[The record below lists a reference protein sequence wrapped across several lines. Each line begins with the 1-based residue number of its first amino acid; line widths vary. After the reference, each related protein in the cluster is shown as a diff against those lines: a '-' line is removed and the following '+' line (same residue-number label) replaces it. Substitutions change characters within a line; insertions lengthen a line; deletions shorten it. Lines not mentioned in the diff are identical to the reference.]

1 MISVIIPMY
10 NAEKTIASALQS
22 IKNQQTNELF
32 EILVINDGSV
42 DCSVQKVE
50 DFKNKNPQMN
60 IQIINQKN
68 KGVSA
73 ARNAGLR
80 IANGEFIALLDA
92 DDEWLPEKTDK
103 QMKFLKNENFGIDF
117 IGSLRNNIK
126 LTFPYRINHQ
136 QLAKITLKKLLL
148 KIEAQTST
156 VIFKKKILQNTG
168 FFDEQQRYSE
178 DANYWMRISQNN
190 NMMILNENLVIS
202 GGGKKSFGVSG
213 LSANLTEMEKGIQK
227 NLSEMYKTRRIN
239 FLEYLL
245 YFVFSKF
252 KFIIRNFRK

>member
-42 DCSVQKVE
+42 DCSVQNVE

-103 QMKFLKNENFGIDF
+103 QMKFLKNENLGIDF

-156 VIFKKKILQNTG
+156 VIFKKKILLNTG

-252 KFIIRNFRK
+252 KCIIRNFRK

>member
-42 DCSVQKVE
+42 DCSVQNVE

-126 LTFPYRINHQ
+126 LTFPYHINHQ

-252 KFIIRNFRK
+252 KCIIRNFRK